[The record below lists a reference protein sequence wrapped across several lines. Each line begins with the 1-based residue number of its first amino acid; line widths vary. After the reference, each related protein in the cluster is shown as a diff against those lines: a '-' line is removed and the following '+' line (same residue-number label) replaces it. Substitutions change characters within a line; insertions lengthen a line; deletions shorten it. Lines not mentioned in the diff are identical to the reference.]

1 MTSSLNTVSDRDNGL
16 RPRPPSGPQARSLLL
31 TVLGEYVVTRHQP
44 VWTRTLVAAL
54 GALGVREKA
63 ARQALAR
70 SASDGW
76 LVGERMGRRVRY
88 DLSPTTRGLLDEG
101 AQRIYSFGGGR
112 REWDGRW
119 LVLVTAVPETERN
132 LRHRLRTGLA
142 WAGFGS
148 LSPGVWISPD
158 ATRDEE
164 AAQLV
169 DALGPSVQAVSF
181 LGEHATVG
189 DEASLVARAWD
200 LPGLERRYSAFLSE
214 FSTLRPDH
222 PAATFCAQS
231 RLVHEWRRFPFLD
244 PGLPDSLLPATW
256 PGGRARD
263 LFEQRHSEWAP
274 ASRSWFDEAE
284 AAAGE

>member
-1 MTSSLNTVSDRDNGL
+1 MEAESGNRSDGP
-16 RPRPPSGPQARSLLL
+16 RPRARSGPEARSLLL
-31 TVLGEYVVTRHQP
+31 TVLGEYVAPRHRP
-44 VWTRTLVAAL
+44 VWTSTLVAAL
-54 GALGVREKA
+54 GELGVREKA

-88 DLSPTTRGLLDEG
+88 DLTPSTRELLDEG
-101 AQRIYSFGGGR
+101 ARRIYSFGGGG

-119 LVLVTAVPETERN
+119 LVLVTTVPEAERN

-142 WAGFGS
+142 WAGFGP
-148 LSPGVWISPD
+148 LGPGVWISPD

-164 AAQLV
+164 AAHV
-169 DALGPSVQAVSF
+169 VGALGARVQAVSF
-181 LGEHATVG
+181 VGEHSALG

-200 LPGLERRYSAFLSE
+200 LPGLERRYAGFLSE
-214 FSTLRPDH
+214 FSRLRPRH

-256 PGGRARD
+256 PGRRARD
-263 LFEQRHSEWAP
+263 LFDRRHCEWAA
-274 ASRSWFDEAE
+274 ASRSWFEEAE
-284 AAAGE
+284 ATAAECE